1 MRVKGLVWMIIV
13 LIAVMSS
20 CTSTRKSSNSNIKV
34 QKELSEDKEQQ
45 YYYVF
50 LEANRK
56 KLLGDL
62 SSALALYYQCLEL
75 YPESD
80 AAMAEIS
87 KINEITQNYDVAI
100 KYAKSAV
107 ELNNKNKWY
116 QLNLAKLYIIKNEFA
131 NAIAVY
137 EDLNDNFND
146 DIEIPYNLAAL
157 YTKTG
162 NYKKSVE
169 LYDDIEAKTG
179 VNENLSIAKQRLYLQ
194 IGNKTKA
201 YNEVN
206 NLIKHYPREAQYY
219 GILAEMYT
227 NDNLFL
233 KAEENYNKLFELDST
248 NGLGQLSVIDFYR
261 RKMDYEKAFFMVS
274 KVIHNKEIPFD
285 QKLMVFASFLNNPKE
300 FQLYNTQIK
309 EHLDELR
316 SVYPNE
322 KDSYTLHADYLI
334 KMNNLNDAQKEIEY
348 IVANFSGNEVLW
360 EQLLSIYSYNNN
372 INDLYLKSKIAID
385 SFPEYAL
392 FYLFRGVSAN
402 RLNKPQEAVDIL
414 KKGLKLAEKTKN
426 LELDF
431 YTNLGEAYHENGD
444 YKKSDYYFDIVLKTD
459 PDNLYVINNYSYYL
473 SLREEKLEY
482 AESISKKTI
491 VAEPENNTYLDT
503 YAWILYKLER
513 YQDALI
519 YIKKA
524 IELGGIDSDV
534 VVEHYGDILYR
545 TGNKDKAYEIWELSK
560 EMGNTSEELVK
571 KIERKSLD

>member
-20 CTSTRKSSNSNIKV
+20 CTSTRKSSNSSIKV

-62 SSALALYYQCLEL
+62 NSALALYYQCLEL

-80 AAMAEIS
+80 ASMAEIS

-137 EDLNDNFND
+137 ENLNTNFND
-146 DIEIPYNLAAL
+146 DIEIAYNLAAL

-206 NLIKHYPREAQYY
+206 NLIKHYPREAPYY

-261 RKMDYEKAFFMVS
+261 RKMDYEKAFLMVS
-274 KVIHNKEIPFD
+274 KVTHNKEIPFD
-285 QKLMVFASFLNNPKE
+285 QKLMVFASFLNNQKE

-348 IVANFSGNEVLW
+348 IVENFSGNEVLW

-372 INDLYLKSKIAID
+372 INDLYIKSKTAID
-385 SFPEYAL
+385 SFPEHAL

-402 RLNKPQEAVDIL
+402 RLNKPQEAIDIL
-414 KKGLKLAEKTKN
+414 KKGLKLTENAKN

-444 YKKSDYYFDIVLKTD
+444 YKQSDYYFDIVLKTE

-545 TGNKDKAYEIWELSK
+545 NGNKDKAIEIWELSK
-560 EMGNTSEELVK
+560 EMGNTSDELVK